1 MYLRSKIAEVF
12 RVLDIYDR
20 INKMKSKEELI
31 DFLEFLSK
39 DRVQKKDEW
48 YNNTIEDYLAAISSW
63 IEDMEGYYENFN
75 LPIPNHVN
83 WSFIA
88 TLFYVG
94 KIYE

>member
-1 MYLRSKIAEVF
+1 M
-12 RVLDIYDR
+12 D
-20 INKMKSKEELI
+20 INKKINNIKSKKELV
-31 DFLEFLSK
+31 DFLDFLSK
-39 DRVQKKDEW
+39 DRYKRGDEW
-48 YNNTIEDYLAAISSW
+48 ENNTIEDYLASISSW

-75 LPIPNHVN
+75 LPIPTNEN

>member
-1 MYLRSKIAEVF
+1 MRYSI
-12 RVLDIYDR
+12 LDINRR
-20 INKMKSKEELI
+20 IDNIKSKEELV
-31 DFLEFLSK
+31 DFLDFLSK
-39 DRVQKKDEW
+39 DRCKRGDEW
-48 YNNTIEDYLAAISSW
+48 ENNTIEDYLASIGSW

-75 LPIPNHVN
+75 LPMPANEN